1 MITTRYR
8 ALAVALVT
16 AGAFIDLVAYS
27 VAFPVLPDYARQ
39 LGASPT
45 VVGLLFASFGVTLLA
60 VSLPMGAMS
69 DRIGRKVPLVGGLL
83 ILSAASVL
91 FAVARTLPWL
101 FVARLLQGAGDAIT
115 WVVGFALIADLYE
128 PDRRGRV
135 MGLVMSGTSFGVMIG
150 PSIGGWL
157 YEIGGIALPFVAV
170 AAAAALI
177 GIAFLFLPL
186 PEAGRRESGVAILS
200 VLRVPAVA
208 ACAAAVVAGASTLA
222 MLEPTLPM
230 FLSARLG
237 LDPARIGLL
246 FGLAAIA
253 SVALPPIYG
262 RLADRWGGR
271 RLTHLGLLLTAAT
284 LPWLALSWDFRSAT
298 VFTMLVWIMAALIIT
313 PSLAYMAEAVSEA
326 GVEAYGV
333 AYGAYNVAWACGL
346 LAGPAL
352 GGFLFERVG
361 FGGLLLIWAP
371 AVLVITILL
380 AVPRRRPQPSL
391 HP

>member
-1 MITTRYR
+1 MIRTTHRGV
-8 ALAVALVT
+8 ALGLVT

-45 VVGLLFASFGVTLLA
+45 LVGLLFAAFGVTLLA
-60 VSLPMGAMS
+60 VSLPMGAIS
-69 DRIGRKVPLVGGLL
+69 DRVGRKVPLVGGLA

-91 FAVARTLPWL
+91 FGLAQTLPWL

-128 PDRRGRV
+128 PERRGRV
-135 MGLVMSGTSFGVMIG
+135 MGLVMSGTSLGIVIG

-157 YEIGGIALPFVAV
+157 YEIGGISLPFFAV
-170 AAAAALI
+170 AAAAALV
-177 GIAFLFLPL
+177 GLAFLFLPL
-186 PEAGRRESGVAILS
+186 PEPARGESRVAILS
-200 VLRVPAVA
+200 VLRVPEVA
-208 ACAAAVVAGASTLA
+208 ACAAAVIAGASTLA

-230 FLSARLG
+230 FLASRLG

-246 FGLAAIA
+246 FAIA
-253 SVALPPIYG
+253 AVALVALPPIYG

-271 RLTHLGLLLTAAT
+271 RLTYLGLLLTAVA
-284 LPWLALSWDFRSAT
+284 LPLLSLIWSSGSAAGFILLT
-298 VFTMLVWIMAALIIT
+298 WTMAGLIVT
-313 PSLAYMAEAVSEA
+313 PSLAYMAEAVSTT

-361 FGGLLLIWAP
+361 FGGLLFIWAP
-371 AVLVITILL
+371 ALLAITILL
-380 AVPRRRPQPSL
+380 ATPRRRAVL
-391 HP
+391 